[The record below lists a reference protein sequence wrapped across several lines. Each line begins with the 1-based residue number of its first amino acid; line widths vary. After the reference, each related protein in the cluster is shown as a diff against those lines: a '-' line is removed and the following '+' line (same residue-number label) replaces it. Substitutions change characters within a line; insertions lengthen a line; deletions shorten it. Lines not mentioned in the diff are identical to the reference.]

1 MNQPLHD
8 NDAEQ
13 NVVGGVMVHPAARID
28 VGRLDPEDF
37 YHPAN
42 AAIWAA
48 IRSLDADEEPIDT
61 ITIADKMVAAG
72 TIDTLKAVGGRD
84 YLLTVMGNVVT
95 VENIGY
101 HAARLRRLS
110 RRRAWHRWAQRIAV
124 DAGDGG
130 IDTDGFL
137 EQAERGATKLIASEE
152 KAGGARGIYT
162 ILKETISEIEQRA
175 KNKSATGVTGI
186 ATGLDEW
193 DSMTGGLQP
202 GGLYIIAA
210 RPSMG
215 KTALLLNWL
224 AAAVGA
230 GEPALFNSLEMR
242 DREQIERML
251 STNGK
256 VSAQTLR
263 RGHLGR
269 DEWIALHGAASRM
282 STWPLEID
290 HRSGLDVATIRS
302 DARQWRARVNNR
314 FKGKI
319 GIIAVDYVGLV
330 EGPAGSN
337 RNNEQNRAREISEIT
352 RGFKNLAGELGVA
365 FVLLA
370 QLNRKLEERAD
381 KRPMM
386 SDLKESGSLEE
397 HADVITFVYRD
408 VVYTKAKCEDPD
420 GAELIIGKQRNGPTG
435 TVDVRWDAKI
445 QRFHDPAPGDGPL
458 PRATPA
464 RNWHPHAPPED

>member
-1 MNQPLHD
+1 
-8 NDAEQ
+8 
-13 NVVGGVMVHPAARID
+13 MVHPASRID

-37 YHPAN
+37 YNPAN

-48 IRSLDADEEPIDT
+48 IRSLDADEEPIDQ
-61 ITIADKMVAAG
+61 ITIADRMVAAG
-72 TIDTLKAVGGRD
+72 TFDTLKAIGGRE
-84 YLLTVMGNVVT
+84 YFLSVMANVVT

-101 HAARLRRLS
+101 HAARLRRLA
-110 RRRAWHRWAQRIAV
+110 RRRKWYRWAQRLAI
-124 DAGDGG
+124 DAGDESV
-130 IDTDGFL
+130 DTDGFL
-137 EQAERGATKLIASEE
+137 EQAERGATQLIATEE
-152 KAGGARGIYT
+152 TNGGPRGIYA
-162 ILKETISEIEQRA
+162 ILKDTVHEIEQRA
-175 KNKSATGVTGI
+175 KNNRANGVTGI
-186 ATGLDEW
+186 ATGIDEW

-224 AAAVGA
+224 GEAVET
-230 GEPALFNSLEMR
+230 GEPALFFSLEMR

-282 STWPLEID
+282 SVWPLEVD

-337 RNNEQNRAREISEIT
+337 RNSEQNRAREISEIT

-386 SDLKESGSLEE
+386 SDLKESGALEE
-397 HADVITFVYRD
+397 HGDVITFVYRD

-435 TVDVRWDAKI
+435 TVDVRWDARI
-445 QRFHDPAPGDGPL
+445 QRFHDPTPGHEPP

-464 RNWHPHAPPED
+464 RNWHPHAPDED